1 MKIITDRAVL
11 NRVIKQVEPFVPRQ
25 GDAEVSSLE
34 SVLFS
39 TDKDGALVLTAQSN
53 DRAVEMVTDPDEITV
68 EGDVQVLITLNA
80 LKTALA
86 ATGND
91 DEEEVTVE
99 VRGKKRL
106 VITAASGAVAEIG
119 VMPIYD
125 DTILPSVARI
135 TTGTPSVELKVSDF
149 THLYRVGGQ
158 ARRLTPDYPNL
169 CAVHLE
175 LSDEVLTATSTDKR
189 ASVYTSAPARS
200 IGDDAFAV
208 LVQPNAANEV
218 LALFD
223 KNDMLSLS
231 VGNVREDGSA
241 ERKYAHFVNGDGTIH
256 AVTIGPSYDISGYPK
271 EQLLGL
277 LKGFVA
283 GGSTY
288 RLVVNKDSII
298 NLFKSAEKMSTLNTQ
313 GKELLMKL
321 TKSKLEVSLNGD
333 NTFVQSIPVEEWTGP
348 EGTTLEVRW
357 DAYHGIISSF
367 PADEDGNIRVAFVSR
382 KDSVVGMAAFTE
394 ASKFNPLAKDP
405 ELPED
410 YFCLVPVKESV

>member
-1 MKIITDRAVL
+1 MKIITDRGVL
-11 NRVIKQVEPFVPRQ
+11 SRIIKQVEPFVPRQ

-39 TDKDGALVLTAQSN
+39 TDKDGALVLIAQS
-53 DRAVEMVTDPDEITV
+53 DDSAVTMVTDPDEITV
-68 EGDVQVLITLNA
+68 EGTGEVLITLNS

-91 DEEEVTVE
+91 DEEEVTIE
-99 VRGKKRL
+99 TLGKKRL
-106 VITAASGAVAEIG
+106 EITAGGAVAEIG
-119 VMPIYD
+119 VTPIFD
-125 DTILPSVARI
+125 DTILPSVPRI
-135 TTGTPSVELKVSDF
+135 VNGTPSVELKVSDF
-149 THLYRVGGQ
+149 TRLYRVGGQ

-200 IGDDAFAV
+200 ISDDAFAV
-208 LVQPNAANEV
+208 LVQPNSANEV
-218 LALFD
+218 LNLFD
-223 KNDMLSLS
+223 KNDTLTLS
-231 VGNVREDGSA
+231 VGTVREDGSG

-283 GGSTY
+283 GNSTH
-288 RLVVNKDSII
+288 RLIVNKDSLV
-298 NLFKSAEKMSTLNTQ
+298 NLFKSAEKMSSLNTQ

-333 NTFVQSIPVEEWTGP
+333 NTFVRSIPVEEWTGM

-357 DAYHGIISSF
+357 DAYNGIISSF
-367 PADEDGNIRVAFVSR
+367 PADEDGNIHVAFVSR
-382 KDSVVGMAAFTE
+382 KGSIAGMAAFTKE
-394 ASKFNPLAKDP
+394 SEFNPLAKEP